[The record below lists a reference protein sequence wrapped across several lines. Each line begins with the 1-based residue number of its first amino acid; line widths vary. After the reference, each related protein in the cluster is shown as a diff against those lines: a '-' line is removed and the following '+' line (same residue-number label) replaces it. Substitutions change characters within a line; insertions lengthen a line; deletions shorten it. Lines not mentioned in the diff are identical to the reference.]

1 MLNLLSDKERAV
13 LTEVQRLPLTQKPFV
28 EIANR
33 LNMNEEEV
41 LKVCNNLLEKGII
54 RRFGP
59 SISHR
64 KIGFNANPLTVVKVP
79 EDRINELGLAI
90 AEEPDVTHCYARS
103 GWEYNLFFM
112 IHSKTREE
120 SLQRLKS
127 IVTRSGNFDYRF
139 LFSLKEFK
147 KKPFEIPREEK
158 KKQKKVVK

>member
-41 LKVCNNLLEKGII
+41 LKVCNNLLKKGII

-64 KIGFNANPLTVVKVP
+64 KIGFNSNPLTVVKVP
-79 EDRINELGLAI
+79 EDRINEVGFAI
-90 AEEPDVTHCYARS
+90 ADEPDVTHCYARS

-127 IVTRSGNFDYRF
+127 IVTRLGNFDYRF

-147 KKPFEIPREEK
+147 KKPFEIPKEEE

>member
-1 MLNLLSDKERAV
+1 VLNLLSDKERAV

-41 LKVCNNLLEKGII
+41 LKVCNNLLEKGVI

-79 EDRINELGLAI
+79 EDRINEVGLAI

-127 IVTRSGNFDYRF
+127 IVTRPGNFDYRF

-147 KKPFEIPREEK
+147 KKPFEIPRKEE

>member
-1 MLNLLSDKERAV
+1 
-13 LTEVQRLPLTQKPFV
+13 
-28 EIANR
+28 
-33 LNMNEEEV
+33 MNEEEV
-41 LKVCNNLLEKGII
+41 LKVCNNLLEKGVI

-79 EDRINELGLAI
+79 ENRINEVGLAI

-147 KKPFEIPREEK
+147 KKPFEIPRKEE